1 MSPLY
6 AGAARVKLDPP
17 AGLAML
23 GYGNRVGR
31 NNGVHDD
38 LAAQALV
45 LDDGANKIAIVG
57 VDLLALGARIAD
69 DIRERAAART
79 GIPADSILVCATH
92 THSAPAFN
100 IFATPRADAKPVDG
114 RDLEWE
120 RALPKKIASVIVAA
134 HSNLEPTTI
143 RAAAAPFKLGINR
156 RLMRPRRQIQLAAN
170 RSGPADAEVVAL
182 GAYRPNGTAIAF
194 VMNYPCH
201 GVVLCEDN
209 LLYSRD
215 WPGFAMDEIE
225 SASAS
230 STASRPISIFLQGA
244 TGNIDPRSRG
254 NFEVAEQNGRAMGR
268 AAFDALQRASSLNDA
283 RISSRRIAL
292 NLALKD
298 LSADLAIA
306 RDCAAETQ
314 ASLDSHRG
322 GEGYQLK
329 RLRDHH
335 AQSLAALTALE
346 ALEEQNRRDRR
357 VDMARRELAT
367 AMSIVTVGNLAL
379 VGIPG
384 ELFVELGLALK
395 ANPHFAQTFVAG
407 YCNDLIGYIPTRA
420 AYAEGGYEVDTARI
434 AAGTGETIVDT
445 ALSALDAMRQ

>member
-1 MSPLY
+1 MSLLR

-17 AGLAML
+17 GGLAML
-23 GYGNRVGR
+23 GYGGRVGP

-45 LDDGANKIAIVG
+45 LDDGISKIAIAG

-120 RALPKKIASVIVAA
+120 RALPEKIASVIVAA
-134 HSNLEPTTI
+134 HSNLEPATI

-194 VMNYPCH
+194 IMNYPCH

-225 SASAS
+225 TAS
-230 STASRPISIFLQGA
+230 TYGNGSRPISIFVQGA

-254 NFEVAEQNGRAMGR
+254 SFDVAEQHGRAMGR
-268 AAFDALQRASSLNDA
+268 AAFDALQSAPLIGETKIA
-283 RISSRRIAL
+283 ARRIPI
-292 NLALKD
+292 NLSLKD
-298 LSADLAIA
+298 L
-306 RDCAAETQ
+306 
-314 ASLDSHRG
+314 
-322 GEGYQLK
+322 
-329 RLRDHH
+329 
-335 AQSLAALTALE
+335 
-346 ALEEQNRRDRR
+346 
-357 VDMARRELAT
+357 
-367 AMSIVTVGNLAL
+367 
-379 VGIPG
+379 
-384 ELFVELGLALK
+384 
-395 ANPHFAQTFVAG
+395 
-407 YCNDLIGYIPTRA
+407 
-420 AYAEGGYEVDTARI
+420 
-434 AAGTGETIVDT
+434 
-445 ALSALDAMRQ
+445 